1 MIQGVFN
8 RSDLAIGK
16 SVLRT
21 STDWS
26 TVLTDQALKHWAS
39 FAQNKFTQN
48 NISNLLFAMFKLIS
62 SRFTCDLDVTCD
74 IWVKKKKIFDSHN
87 MF

>member
-8 RSDLAIGK
+8 KSDLAIGR
-16 SVLRT
+16 SVLT
-21 STDWS
+21 
-26 TVLTDQALKHWAS
+26 
-39 FAQNKFTQN
+39 QNKFTQN
-48 NISNLLFAMFKLIS
+48 NISNLLFAMFKFIS

-74 IWVKKKKIFDSHN
+74 IWVKKKKIFDIHN